1 MHWFEKDVSFVMRSS
16 KGLGSIY
23 LEKLKIIQTLEFP
36 IVESW
41 FFLTAPSVV
50 ENKSIYLLGT
60 KV

>member
-23 LEKLKIIQTLEFP
+23 LQNLKIIQTSEFP
-36 IVESW
+36 KVESW
-41 FFLTAPSVV
+41 LFSTAPSVM
-50 ENKSIYLLGT
+50 ENKSIYLLVT